1 MPIGRVSGGIVSVSS
16 VDEVDDVPSRSACGG
31 TRAAARVES
40 PSRISIT
47 INSRRAA
54 ISSSSKLI
62 EAGRGEEIGTHAA
75 SNDMA
80 AALADASLLALLLTV
95 SVADLR
101 ARLVPD
107 RALTVA
113 TLIIVP
119 LSATLDPSLS
129 ERGLAALGAGGFL
142 LTAALIRPGAMGLG
156 DVKLAAVLGLY
167 LGRGVVAALLVAFV
181 SGSLLGLALIARHGW
196 AARSHTIPFAP
207 FLSLGA
213 LVALAL
219 KLATD

>member
-1 MPIGRVSGGIVSVSS
+1 
-16 VDEVDDVPSRSACGG
+16 
-31 TRAAARVES
+31 
-40 PSRISIT
+40 
-47 INSRRAA
+47 
-54 ISSSSKLI
+54 
-62 EAGRGEEIGTHAA
+62 
-75 SNDMA
+75 MA
-80 AALADASLLALLLTV
+80 ATLADASLLALLVTV

-101 ARLVPD
+101 MRLIPD
-107 RALTVA
+107 RALAVA
-113 TLIIVP
+113 TLIVIP
-119 LSATLDPSLS
+119 LAAALDPASLP

-142 LTAALIRPGAMGLG
+142 LAAALIRPGAMGLG

-213 LVALAL
+213 LAVLVA
-219 KLATD
+219 KLAID

>member
-1 MPIGRVSGGIVSVSS
+1 
-16 VDEVDDVPSRSACGG
+16 
-31 TRAAARVES
+31 
-40 PSRISIT
+40 
-47 INSRRAA
+47 
-54 ISSSSKLI
+54 
-62 EAGRGEEIGTHAA
+62 
-75 SNDMA
+75 MA
-80 AALADASLLALLLTV
+80 AVLADASLLALLLTV

-107 RALTVA
+107 RALAVA

-119 LSATLDPSLS
+119 LAAALEPASLP
-129 ERGLAALGAGGFL
+129 ERGLAGLGAGGFL

-167 LGRGVVAALLVAFV
+167 LGRGVAAALLVAFV

-196 AARSHTIPFAP
+196 AARSRTIPFAP

-213 LVALAL
+213 LAVLA
-219 KLATD
+219 AQPGID

>member
-1 MPIGRVSGGIVSVSS
+1 
-16 VDEVDDVPSRSACGG
+16 
-31 TRAAARVES
+31 
-40 PSRISIT
+40 
-47 INSRRAA
+47 
-54 ISSSSKLI
+54 
-62 EAGRGEEIGTHAA
+62 
-75 SNDMA
+75 MA

-101 ARLVPD
+101 TRLVPN
-107 RALTVA
+107 RALAVA

-119 LSATLDPSLS
+119 LAATLDPASLP
-129 ERGLAALGAGGFL
+129 ERGMAALGAGGFL
-142 LTAALIRPGAMGLG
+142 LAAALIRRSAMGLG

-196 AARSHTIPFAP
+196 SARSRTIPFAP

-213 LVALAL
+213 LVTLAAQ
-219 KLATD
+219 LAVD